1 METGR
6 YNLHIQSG
14 ETVNRQFK
22 LLLANGAPYDLSG
35 YTIESE
41 IKADYTS
48 STAAATFTATSPDPT
63 NGLLNLAL
71 DSGSSSALTGSC
83 YFYDV
88 RIITG
93 STVVYPLEGKVV
105 VSPSITKN

>member
-1 METGR
+1 MDTAR

-14 ETVNRQFK
+14 ETVIRQFK
-22 LLLANGAPYDLSG
+22 LLQANGAAYDLSG

-63 NGLLNLAL
+63 NGMINLAL
-71 DSGSSSALTGSC
+71 DSGSTAALTSSC
-83 YFYDV
+83 YFYDI

-93 STVVYPLEGKVV
+93 SSVVYPLEGKVV